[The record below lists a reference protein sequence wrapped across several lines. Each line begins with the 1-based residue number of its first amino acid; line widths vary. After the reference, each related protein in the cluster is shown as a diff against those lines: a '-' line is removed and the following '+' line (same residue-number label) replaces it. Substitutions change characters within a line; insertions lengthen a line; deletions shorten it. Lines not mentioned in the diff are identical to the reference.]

1 MLPQWATKRRT
12 DSGKGAAV
20 LSPISVMTEITALTD
35 AAVKRGALGQIDH
48 WRLSGSRGILCS
60 RKMAMQTSS
69 SRGIERIAASRV
81 RVRAFCVQGKIYES
95 NLPAADI
102 LQSSKCLHSPR
113 HLHSLMSAG

>member
-20 LSPISVMTEITALTD
+20 LSHISVMTEITALTD

-81 RVRAFCVQGKIYES
+81 RVRAFCVQGKIDES
-95 NLPAADI
+95 NLPAADMRHSSTC
-102 LQSSKCLHSPR
+102 LQSARL
-113 HLHSLMSAG
+113 SASFLSA